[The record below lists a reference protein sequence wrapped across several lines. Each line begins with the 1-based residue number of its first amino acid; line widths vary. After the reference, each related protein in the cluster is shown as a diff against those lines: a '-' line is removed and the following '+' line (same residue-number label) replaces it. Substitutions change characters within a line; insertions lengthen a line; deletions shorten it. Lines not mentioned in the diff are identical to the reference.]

1 MKTNFYLTIPLLLII
16 SILIQNINC
25 KIDPKKVVVAI
36 NCGGNDYRDSNGVL
50 YEEDKYFNKGTP
62 SDHGLSYDIKNTIDK
77 ALYQTERWSSDTLTY
92 TLPLKSGINGKYV
105 LVLKFSEVYFNNAG
119 EKVFNVGLGKE
130 KVIKNLDVFDRV
142 GKAFALDEYIE
153 FEIRENRVYYKK
165 RECKGALESGNKLV
179 VNFIKGKADNPKINA
194 ILLIK
199 GTLND
204 SDYYETQKKNSE
216 NRKKKLSESKKLKV
230 IDLRHD
236 SDELYDEE
244 KLMNDDLDIDSIKK
258 DGGLFSI
265 FSSPLGTW
273 IGGSLL
279 LFGLLNYLIDF
290 C

>member
-1 MKTNFYLTIPLLLII
+1 MKTKSKLTISLLLII
-16 SILIQNINC
+16 SFIQNINS

-36 NCGGNDYRDSNGVL
+36 NCGGNDYTDTNGIL

-62 SDHGLSYDIKNTIDK
+62 SDLGSSYDIKNTDDK
-77 ALYQTERWSSDTLTY
+77 TLYQTERWSSDTLTY

-105 LVLKFSEVYFNNAG
+105 LILRFSEVYFNNPG
-119 EKVFNVGLGKE
+119 EKVFSVGLGRE
-130 KVIKNLDVFDRV
+130 KVIKNLDVYDKV
-142 GKAFALDEYIE
+142 GKAVALDEYVE
-153 FEIRENRVYYKK
+153 FEIRENKVYYKK
-165 RECKGALESGNKLV
+165 RECKNALESGKKLV
-179 VNFIKGKADNPKINA
+179 VNFFKGKADNPKINA

-199 GTLND
+199 GSLND
-204 SDYYETQKKNSE
+204 SDYYETQKRNSE
-216 NRKKKLSESKKLKV
+216 NRKKRLSESKKLKV

-258 DGGLFSI
+258 DTGLFSI

-279 LFGLLNYLIDF
+279 LFGLKEMGSFFLE
-290 C
+290 